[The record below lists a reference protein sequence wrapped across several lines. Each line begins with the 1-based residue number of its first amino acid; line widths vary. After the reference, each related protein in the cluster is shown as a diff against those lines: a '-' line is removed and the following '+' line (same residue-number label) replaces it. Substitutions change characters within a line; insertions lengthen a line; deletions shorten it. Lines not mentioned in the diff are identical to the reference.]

1 DELGKKRRMTQFIL
15 RPRMKSSGN
24 GITRKNANRFID
36 NLLAFSFYAICT
48 TFAQLANRERKS
60 RGIIPA
66 ILLF

>member
-1 DELGKKRRMTQFIL
+1 MQYCNR
-15 RPRMKSSGN
+15 N

>member
-1 DELGKKRRMTQFIL
+1 
-15 RPRMKSSGN
+15 MKSSGN